1 MIKNIIKNND
11 YEIIIKNSFIHIKN
25 YINILDI
32 SNTKISILLN
42 QNKLIIN
49 GSSLLITALDQYEL
63 IIKGNIKGIE
73 LNDR

>member
-25 YINILDI
+25 YINIIDI

-49 GSSLLITALDQYEL
+49 GSSLLITALDSYEL

>member
-11 YEIIIKNSFIHIKN
+11 YEILIKNSFIHIKN
-25 YINILDI
+25 YINIVDI

>member
-1 MIKNIIKNND
+1 MIKNIIKSND
-11 YEIIIKNSFIHIKN
+11 YEILIKNSFIHIKN
-25 YINILDI
+25 YINIVDI

-42 QNKLIIN
+42 KNKLIVN